1 MTNGTAWGEEGWAV
15 TLGGERASPPRGWES
30 ANVGAYGLGESENR
44 LLCAAKSGTVFA
56 TSPFIIRMSN
66 RLKQRIWS
74 SVWSGC
80 SNEVHWWLRKNTV
93 FIDGSHITSSP
104 RSCMTW
110 WGSSLASLMNELT
123 GTSHMGYFMS
133 TAVLTEFLR
142 GRNVSRVEPSV
153 NPTLDEEAP
162 MGRGCERT
170 VGSRRHRGE
179 D

>member
-1 MTNGTAWGEEGWAV
+1 MTNGAAWGEEGWAV

-93 FIDGSHITSSP
+93 FIDGSHLTSSP
-104 RSCMTW
+104 RCRMTW
-110 WGSSLASLMNELT
+110 WGSSLASLTNALT
-123 GTSHMGYFMS
+123 GTSHMGYFIS
-133 TAVLTEFLR
+133 TAVPASPRRRALR
-142 GRNVSRVEPSV
+142 DVSVIA
-153 NPTLDEEAP
+153 TFDEQAP
-162 MGRGCERT
+162 MAWCGVVWTHTG
-170 VGSRRHRGE
+170 V
-179 D
+179 